1 MRYAR
6 LTPGHGFKP
15 ASSFLYY
22 LQRIIVSPP
31 LRGLCVRLF
40 RNWVRARHGM
50 SSRGQSPGRLQLLD
64 ILHADGYA
72 ALGNVLSAGQCDDIH
87 AWLAGKRLTDRQD
100 EASTFTLAQVPPT
113 ARLAEYGLRDI
124 VRCPH
129 ILALANDGRLLEL
142 AERYIGCKPTISQ
155 LGVRWSFPNP
165 GLRSDL
171 QTFHRDSEDWR
182 YFKVIV
188 YLTDVG
194 HEDGPHVYV
203 RGTHR
208 TRAPVRLKIQSD
220 GEVARE
226 YGEDR
231 LITAVGGRGFGFAV
245 DTAGIHKGSP
255 PVARPRLMLQI
266 QYSLFRSYAYVY
278 EPEPYAGALPFDPYI
293 NRLILA

>member
-15 ASSFLYY
+15 ANSFLYY

-31 LRGLCVRLF
+31 LRGMCVRMF
-40 RNWVRARHGM
+40 RNWVRVRHGI
-50 SSRGQSPGRLQLLD
+50 STRVSVPARLQLLD
-64 ILHADGYA
+64 RLHAEGYA
-72 ALGNVLSAGQCDDIH
+72 SLGNILTTSQCDDIQSYF
-87 AWLAGKRLTDRQD
+87 ADKILTDRQN
-100 EASTFTLAQVPPT
+100 ETSTFTLARVPPA
-113 ARLAEYGLRDI
+113 ARLAEYNLHDI

-129 ILALANDGRLLEL
+129 ILALANDSRLLEL

-155 LGVRWSFPNP
+155 LGVRWSFPSP

-194 HEDGPHVYV
+194 PDDGPHVYV
-203 RGTHR
+203 RGTHK

-220 GEVARE
+220 GEISRE
-226 YGEDR
+226 YGKES
-231 LITAVGGRGFGFAV
+231 LITAVGERGFGFAV
-245 DTAGIHKGSP
+245 DTAGVHKGSP
-255 PVARPRLMLQI
+255 PVSKPRLMLQI

-278 EPEPYAGALPFDPYI
+278 EPEPYTGNFPFDPYI